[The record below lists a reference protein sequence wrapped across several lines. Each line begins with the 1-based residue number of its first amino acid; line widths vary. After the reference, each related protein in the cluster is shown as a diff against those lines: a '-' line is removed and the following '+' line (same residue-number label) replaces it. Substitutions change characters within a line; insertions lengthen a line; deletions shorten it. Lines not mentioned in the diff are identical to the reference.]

1 MLEKSILYRSGLLT
15 INVKPATISYQ
26 NIRRVTMGR
35 PVKDIT
41 GNVYGNLTVL
51 AFAGV
56 DKRRNA
62 LFLCKCVCGKTIT
75 TTGISLKN
83 GSTASCGCIKLRGRY
98 DLIGKKFAQLTVLSI
113 DHIDK
118 WDTAHYLC
126 QCDCGKKTIVGGN
139 KLKIGHTRSCGCLK
153 REAALKGSIAAV
165 EVTATHRSSHSH
177 LYGVWKQMRA
187 RCYRKATR
195 FYNNYGGRGITVC
208 DEWRYSFEAFRD
220 WAIANGYKDSEGL
233 SIDRIDVNGNYEP
246 ANCRWVTMKV
256 QARNTRQN
264 RLVTIGG
271 ETKCISEW
279 AEIYNIKNTT
289 IYGRINKGWDV
300 IQAIITPPKGLINAG

>member
-1 MLEKSILYRSGLLT
+1 MLEKSILYSSGLLT

-41 GNVYGNLTVL
+41 GNVHGNLTVL

-56 DKRRNA
+56 DKQRNA

-75 TTGISLKN
+75 TTGQRLKN
-83 GSTASCGCIKLRGRY
+83 GTTTSCGCIKLQGRY
-98 DLIGKKFAQLTVLSI
+98 DLIGKRFANLVVLSI

-126 QCDCGKKTIVGGN
+126 QCDCGKTTIVGGN

-153 REAALKGSIAAV
+153 KEAARKNSMAAV
-165 EVTATHRSSHSH
+165 KVTTTHRASHSH

-187 RCYRKATR
+187 RCYHKPTR

-208 DEWRYSFEAFRD
+208 DDWRYNFEAFRD
-220 WAIANGYKDSEGL
+220 WAIETGYKDGVGL
-233 SIDRIDVNGNYEP
+233 SIDRIDANGNYEP
-246 ANCRWVTMKV
+246 SNCRWATRTE
-256 QARNTRQN
+256 QQRNLRN
-264 RLVTIGG
+264 NHLIEIGG
-271 ETKCISEW
+271 EIKCISEW
-279 AEIYNIKNTT
+279 AEIYNIKPGT
-289 IYGRINKGWDV
+289 IRTRLRKGWDAAKAV
-300 IQAIITPPKGLINAG
+300 ITPTKD